1 MEKTLVGLGP
11 VFFEFLVW
19 LRDSFFEI
27 PAAVRDE
34 VPNSQLQ
41 DLF

>member
-1 MEKTLVGLGP
+1 MEKALVGLGS
-11 VFFEFLVW
+11 VFLEFLSR

-27 PAAVRDE
+27 PAAIRDE